1 MKRKNPKILA
11 AKRILEKEDPSQNE
25 KLEFFILASELTE
38 ELGKYEFNKQVYGEM
53 DAEVSKQCDED
64 IVNLGGVVKSY
75 HNEIA
80 EIARRNLK

>member
-1 MKRKNPKILA
+1 MKRKNPKVLA
-11 AKRILEKEDPSQNE
+11 AQRILEKDDPSQNE

-38 ELGKYEFNKQVYGEM
+38 ELGEYEYNKQVFSEM

-64 IVNLGGVVKSY
+64 IVNLGGTVRTY